1 MNLIKEF
8 ERLIPE
14 IKKNLE
20 QASSLEHI
28 EQIRIA
34 FLGRKGQLAVLMS
47 QLPKVDAAL
56 RPTVGEAAN
65 EVKNQL
71 NKLISEHKNQ
81 FDLLADTNRS
91 QNFDSGLPGK
101 QPWSGTLHPI
111 TIVLEEI
118 CSVFSG
124 LGYSIVTGPEVETEY
139 HNFEAL
145 GIPAEHPA
153 RDMQD
158 TFYISDSILLRTHT
172 SSIQIRTMLK
182 KQPPIAIIAPGR
194 VYRRDSDVTHTPMF
208 HQIEGLVVEKNISMA
223 HLRGTLTAFLKTIF
237 GTEIK
242 IRFRPSFFPFTE
254 PSAEMDISCH
264 PCSNTGYIKNEIC
277 RICKGTGWLEILGCG
292 MVHPNVFESVG
303 YDHTIYTGFAFGL
316 GIERIAMLKYH
327 IGDLRIFF
335 ENDLRFLRQFMWL

>member
-1 MNLIKEF
+1 MDLIKEF

-20 QASSLEHI
+20 QASSLERI
-28 EQIRIA
+28 EQIRVA
-34 FLGRKGQLAVLMS
+34 FLGRKGQLATLMS
-47 QLPKVDAAL
+47 KIPSLDTSL
-56 RPTVGEAAN
+56 RPVVGETAN
-65 EVKNQL
+65 NVKNQL
-71 NKLISEHKNQ
+71 TKLIHEYKTQ
-81 FDLLADTNRS
+81 LDFLTTTNRI
-91 QNFDSGLPGK
+91 QNFDAGLPGK
-101 QPWSGTLHPI
+101 RPWYGTLHPI

-118 CSVFSG
+118 CSVFTS
-124 LGYSIVTGPEVETEY
+124 LGYTIATGPEVETEY

-145 GIPAEHPA
+145 GIPSEHPA

-194 VYRRDSDVTHTPMF
+194 VYRRDSDITHTPMF
-208 HQIEGLVVEKNISMA
+208 HQIEGLVVDKNISMS

-237 GTEIK
+237 GAEIK

-264 PCSNTGYIKNEIC
+264 TCNNTGYVKNEIC
-277 RICKGTGWLEILGCG
+277 RICKGSGWIEILGCG
-292 MVHPNVFESVG
+292 MVHPKVFESVG
-303 YDHTIYTGFAFGL
+303 YDHNVYSGFAFGL

-327 IGDLRIFF
+327 IEDLRIFF
-335 ENDLRFLRQFMWL
+335 ENDLRFLRQFM

>member
-1 MNLIKEF
+1 MDLIKEF

-14 IKKNLE
+14 VKKNLE

-28 EQIRIA
+28 EQIRVA
-34 FLGRKGQLAVLMS
+34 FLGRKGQLATLMS
-47 QLPKVDAAL
+47 KIPSLDTSL
-56 RPTVGEAAN
+56 RPVVGETAN
-65 EVKNQL
+65 SVKNQL
-71 NKLISEHKNQ
+71 TKLIHEYKTQ
-81 FDLLADTNRS
+81 LDFLRTTNRI
-91 QNFDSGLPGK
+91 QNFDAGLPGK
-101 QPWSGTLHPI
+101 RPWYGTLHPI

-118 CSVFSG
+118 CSVFTN
-124 LGYSIVTGPEVETEY
+124 LGYTIATGPEVETEY

-145 GIPAEHPA
+145 SIPSEHPA

-194 VYRRDSDVTHTPMF
+194 VYRRDSDITHTPMF
-208 HQIEGLVVEKNISMA
+208 HQIEGLVVDKNISMS

-237 GTEIK
+237 GAEIK

-264 PCSNTGYIKNEIC
+264 TCNNTGYIKNEIC
-277 RICKGTGWLEILGCG
+277 RICKGSGWIEILGCG
-292 MVHPNVFESVG
+292 MVHPKVFESVG
-303 YDHTIYTGFAFGL
+303 YDHNVYSGFAFGL

-327 IGDLRIFF
+327 IEDLRIFF
-335 ENDLRFLRQFMWL
+335 ENDLRFLRQFM

>member
-1 MNLIKEF
+1 MDLIKEF

-28 EQIRIA
+28 EQIRVA
-34 FLGRKGQLAVLMS
+34 FLGRKGQLAALMS
-47 QLPKVDAAL
+47 KIPSVDTSL
-56 RPTVGEAAN
+56 RPVVGETAN
-65 EVKNQL
+65 SVKNQL
-71 NKLISEHKNQ
+71 TQLIHEYKTQ
-81 FDLLADTNRS
+81 LDFLTTTNRI
-91 QNFDSGLPGK
+91 QNFDAGLPGK
-101 QPWSGTLHPI
+101 RPWYGTLHPI

-118 CSVFSG
+118 CSVFTS
-124 LGYSIVTGPEVETEY
+124 LGYTIATGPEVETEY

-145 GIPAEHPA
+145 GIPSEHPA

-208 HQIEGLVVEKNISMA
+208 HQIEGLVVDKNISMS

-237 GTEIK
+237 GAEIK

-264 PCSNTGYIKNEIC
+264 PCNNTGYVKNEIC
-277 RICKGTGWLEILGCG
+277 RICKGSGWIEILGCG
-292 MVHPNVFESVG
+292 MVHPKVFESVG
-303 YDHTIYTGFAFGL
+303 YDHNIYSGFAFGL
-316 GIERIAMLKYH
+316 GVERIAMLKYH
-327 IGDLRIFF
+327 IEDLRIFF
-335 ENDLRFLRQFMWL
+335 ENDLRFLRQFM

>member
-1 MNLIKEF
+1 MDLIKEF

-28 EQIRIA
+28 EQIRVA
-34 FLGRKGQLAVLMS
+34 FLGRKGQLATLMS
-47 QLPKVDAAL
+47 KIPSVDTSL
-56 RPTVGEAAN
+56 RPVVGETAN
-65 EVKNQL
+65 SVKNQL
-71 NKLISEHKNQ
+71 NKLIHEYKTQ
-81 FDLLADTNRS
+81 FDCLTTTKS
-91 QNFDSGLPGK
+91 IQNFDAGLPGK
-101 QPWSGTLHPI
+101 RPWYGTLHPI
-111 TIVLEEI
+111 TLILEEI
-118 CSVFSG
+118 CSVFTS
-124 LGYSIVTGPEVETEY
+124 LGYTIATGPEVETEY

-145 GIPAEHPA
+145 GIPSEHPA

-158 TFYISDSILLRTHT
+158 TFYLSDSILLRTHT

-208 HQIEGLVVEKNISMA
+208 HQIEGLVVDKNISMS

-237 GTEIK
+237 GAEIK

-264 PCSNTGYIKNEIC
+264 TCNNTGYIKNEVC
-277 RICKGTGWLEILGCG
+277 RICKGCGWIEILGCG
-292 MVHPNVFESVG
+292 MVHPKVFESVG
-303 YDHTIYTGFAFGL
+303 YDYSVYSGFAFGL

-327 IGDLRIFF
+327 IEDLRIFF
-335 ENDLRFLRQFMWL
+335 ENDLRFLRQFM

>member
-1 MNLIKEF
+1 MDLIKEF

-28 EQIRIA
+28 EQIRVA
-34 FLGRKGQLAVLMS
+34 FLGRKGQLATLMS
-47 QLPKVDAAL
+47 KLPSVDTLL
-56 RPTVGEAAN
+56 RPVVGETAN
-65 EVKNQL
+65 SVKNQL
-71 NKLISEHKNQ
+71 NKLIHEYKAQ
-81 FDLLADTNRS
+81 FDCLTTTNS
-91 QNFDSGLPGK
+91 IQNFDAGLPGK
-101 QPWSGTLHPI
+101 RPWYGTLHPI
-111 TIVLEEI
+111 TLVLEEI
-118 CSVFSG
+118 CSVFTS
-124 LGYSIVTGPEVETEY
+124 LGYTIATGPEVETEY

-145 GIPAEHPA
+145 GIPSEHPA

-194 VYRRDSDVTHTPMF
+194 VYRRDSDITHTPMF
-208 HQIEGLVVEKNISMA
+208 HQIEGLVVDKNISMS
-223 HLRGTLTAFLKTIF
+223 HLRGTLTALLKTIF
-237 GTEIK
+237 GAEIK

-264 PCSNTGYIKNEIC
+264 TCNNTGYVKNEIC
-277 RICKGTGWLEILGCG
+277 RICKGSGWIEILGCG
-292 MVHPNVFESVG
+292 MVHPKIFESVG
-303 YDHTIYTGFAFGL
+303 YDHNIYSGFAFGL

-327 IGDLRIFF
+327 IEDLRIFF
-335 ENDLRFLRQFMWL
+335 ENDLRFLRQFM

>member
-1 MNLIKEF
+1 MDLIKEF

-28 EQIRIA
+28 EQIRVA
-34 FLGRKGQLAVLMS
+34 FLGRKGQLAALMS
-47 QLPKVDAAL
+47 KIPSVDISL
-56 RPTVGEAAN
+56 RPVVGETAN
-65 EVKNQL
+65 SVKNQL
-71 NKLISEHKNQ
+71 TQLIHEYKNQ
-81 FDLLADTNRS
+81 LDFLTTTNRI
-91 QNFDSGLPGK
+91 QNFDAGLPGK
-101 QPWSGTLHPI
+101 RPWYGTLHPI

-118 CSVFSG
+118 CSVFTS
-124 LGYSIVTGPEVETEY
+124 LGYTIATGPEVETEY

-145 GIPAEHPA
+145 GIPSEHPA

-208 HQIEGLVVEKNISMA
+208 HQIEGLVVDKNISMS

-237 GTEIK
+237 GAEIK

-264 PCSNTGYIKNEIC
+264 PCNNTGYVKNEIC
-277 RICKGTGWLEILGCG
+277 RICKGSGWIEILGCG
-292 MVHPNVFESVG
+292 MVHPKVFESVG
-303 YDHTIYTGFAFGL
+303 YDHNIYSGFAFGL
-316 GIERIAMLKYH
+316 GVERIAMLKYH
-327 IGDLRIFF
+327 IEDLRIFF
-335 ENDLRFLRQFMWL
+335 ENDLRFLRQFM

>member
-1 MNLIKEF
+1 MDLIKEF

-28 EQIRIA
+28 EQIRVA
-34 FLGRKGQLAVLMS
+34 FLGRKGQLAALMS
-47 QLPKVDAAL
+47 KIPSVDTSL
-56 RPTVGEAAN
+56 RPVVGETAN
-65 EVKNQL
+65 SVKNQL
-71 NKLISEHKNQ
+71 TKLINEYKTQ
-81 FDLLADTNRS
+81 LDFLTTTNRI
-91 QNFDSGLPGK
+91 QNFDAGLPGK
-101 QPWSGTLHPI
+101 RPWYGTLHPI

-118 CSVFSG
+118 CSVFTS
-124 LGYSIVTGPEVETEY
+124 LGYTIATGPEVETEY

-145 GIPAEHPA
+145 GIPSEHPA

-208 HQIEGLVVEKNISMA
+208 HQVEGLVVDKNISMS

-237 GTEIK
+237 GAGIK

-264 PCSNTGYIKNEIC
+264 TCNNIGYIKNEIC
-277 RICKGTGWLEILGCG
+277 RICKGSGWIEILGCG
-292 MVHPNVFESVG
+292 MVHPKVFESVG
-303 YDHTIYTGFAFGL
+303 YDHNIYSGFAFGL

-327 IGDLRIFF
+327 IEDIRIFF
-335 ENDLRFLRQFMWL
+335 ENDLRFLRQFM